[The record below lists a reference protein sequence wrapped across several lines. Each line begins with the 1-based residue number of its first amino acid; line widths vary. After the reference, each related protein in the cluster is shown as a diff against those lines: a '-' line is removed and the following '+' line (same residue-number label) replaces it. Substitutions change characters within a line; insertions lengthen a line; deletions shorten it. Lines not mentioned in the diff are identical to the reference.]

1 MARFFPVLY
10 LRHEANFMKML
21 LRKASLLLLLTVSL
35 GLSGAIAQSTRGV
48 VTGTVQDSTGALLA
62 DADVTLFSPST
73 GISSTLK
80 TNKAGIYRFDAV
92 LTGDY
97 TVTASAAGFAKSKVA

>member
-1 MARFFPVLY
+1 MARLFPVLY

-48 VTGTVQDSTGALLA
+48 VTGTV
-62 DADVTLFSPST
+62 
-73 GISSTLK
+73 
-80 TNKAGIYRFDAV
+80 
-92 LTGDY
+92 
-97 TVTASAAGFAKSKVA
+97 